1 MDAAQIIIRFRKE
14 NVEVKDKALVAYET
28 SSGKILA
35 IGQECD
41 KYVELEGASVISPLE
56 EGRIAEYTAALALF
70 KQLIDRAYKA
80 AGVKGFLKK
89 SVMVCSPGMANEV
102 DRKAIL
108 DCISKNLKTGDIWI
122 SDKSYSNALEQFELL
137 NKTKVPNL
145 VIEIVP
151 EAVET
156 IIENSISRVL
166 KLAGQKG
173 ISDEEVI
180 RIYNETLNNKKEP

>member
-1 MDAAQIIIRFRKE
+1 
-14 NVEVKDKALVAYET
+14 
-28 SSGKILA
+28 
-35 IGQECD
+35 
-41 KYVELEGASVISPLE
+41 
-56 EGRIAEYTAALALF
+56 
-70 KQLIDRAYKA
+70 
-80 AGVKGFLKK
+80 
-89 SVMVCSPGMANEV
+89 MVCSPGMANEV

-108 DCISKNLKTGDIWI
+108 DCISKNLKAGDIWI

-137 NKTKVPNL
+137 NKTDVPNL